1 VIEFELSLNG
11 NVIDIGRYLARPNLA
26 DGLNRDAL
34 AALLEEVKALEG
46 RVMARLLLGA
56 TEGIRA
62 RQEDAERD
70 CLLTAK
76 EAAERLA
83 LTVDYL
89 YRHAE
94 KLPFT
99 VRPGAGQVRFSARG
113 IERYIQ
119 ARQGRKA

>member
-1 VIEFELSLNG
+1 MGSAANLNG
-11 NVIDIGRYLARPNLA
+11 KVIDLAPYLARPNLV
-26 DGLNRDAL
+26 DGLNRDEL
-34 AALLEEVKALEG
+34 ADLLEQVKGLEG

-56 TEGIRA
+56 TEGIIA
-62 RQEDAERD
+62 RQEDGERD

-76 EAAERLA
+76 DAAARLA
-83 LTVDYL
+83 VTVDYL
-89 YRHAE
+89 YRHADT
-94 KLPFT
+94 LPFT

>member
-1 VIEFELSLNG
+1 MTPASKVIE
-11 NVIDIGRYLARPNLA
+11 IAPYLARPNLA
-26 DGLNRDAL
+26 DGLTRVEL
-34 AALLEEVKALEG
+34 ATLLEQLKGLEG

-62 RQEDAERD
+62 RQEDTERD

-119 ARQGRKA
+119 ALQGRKA